1 MQISNEVLEALEENG
16 YSSVKEYLHSLA
28 EDYDVSYATV
38 CALYSMLGDSEL
50 FDGLVLAV
58 EDASG
63 Y

>member
-1 MQISNEVLEALEENG
+1 MQVSNEVQEALEENG

-50 FDGLVLAV
+50 FDGLVCAV